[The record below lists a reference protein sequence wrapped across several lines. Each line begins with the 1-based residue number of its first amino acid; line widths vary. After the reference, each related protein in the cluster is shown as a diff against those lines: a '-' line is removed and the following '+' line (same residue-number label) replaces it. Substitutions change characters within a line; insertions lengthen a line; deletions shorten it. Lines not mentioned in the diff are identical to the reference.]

1 MKENQEG
8 FKMKK
13 ALKLLFDELNFMR
26 DKQFL
31 SQQVRERREEYD
43 EQIELL
49 LKAIEYLE
57 MAIKKGER
65 K

>member
-1 MKENQEG
+1 MKENQKG
-8 FKMKK
+8 TKMKQ
-13 ALKLLFDELNFMR
+13 ALQLLFAELNYLR

-31 SQQVRERREEYD
+31 CRQVRERSEEYD

-57 MAIKKGER
+57 MAIRKGE
-65 K
+65 

>member
-1 MKENQEG
+1 MNKD

-31 SQQVRERREEYD
+31 CRQVRERSEDYD
-43 EQIELL
+43 EQIDLL

>member
-1 MKENQEG
+1 MKE
-8 FKMKK
+8 
-13 ALKLLFDELNFMR
+13 ALRLLFAELNYLQ

-31 SQQVRERREEYD
+31 CRQARERREDYD

-65 K
+65 KHV

>member
-1 MKENQEG
+1 MNKD

-31 SQQVRERREEYD
+31 SRQVRERREEYD

>member
-1 MKENQEG
+1 MNSCDSI
-8 FKMKK
+8 KK
-13 ALKLLFDELNFMR
+13 YILQLLCAELDYLR

-31 SQQVRERREEYD
+31 CRQAREKRNDYD

-49 LKAIEYLE
+49 LKAIEYVE

>member
-1 MKENQEG
+1 MEE
-8 FKMKK
+8 
-13 ALKLLFDELNFMR
+13 ALRLLFAELNYLR
-26 DKQFL
+26 NKQFL
-31 SQQVRERREEYD
+31 SRQVRERREEYD

>member
-1 MKENQEG
+1 MNKD

-31 SQQVRERREEYD
+31 SRQVRERSEEYD
-43 EQIELL
+43 GQIELL